1 MIGELLRKYVALG
14 ALAVGAA
21 SMAGCGMYTNQSRCE
36 YNGDLDGER
45 IITRIVENFGLEHDS
60 FYMTV
65 FQNDGTTITYIDD
78 FRQDLRL
85 DTVEVVNGSDKKLYE
100 AGNSAHKPIMT
111 AAQAKF
117 EEYCNRIAEL
127 KRTENEQ
134 NLQKSLDKIK
144 NK

>member
-1 MIGELLRKYVALG
+1 
-14 ALAVGAA
+14 
-21 SMAGCGMYTNQSRCE
+21 
-36 YNGDLDGER
+36 
-45 IITRIVENFGLEHDS
+45 
-60 FYMTV
+60 
-65 FQNDGTTITYIDD
+65 
-78 FRQDLRL
+78 
-85 DTVEVVNGSDKKLYE
+85 
-100 AGNSAHKPIMT
+100 MT